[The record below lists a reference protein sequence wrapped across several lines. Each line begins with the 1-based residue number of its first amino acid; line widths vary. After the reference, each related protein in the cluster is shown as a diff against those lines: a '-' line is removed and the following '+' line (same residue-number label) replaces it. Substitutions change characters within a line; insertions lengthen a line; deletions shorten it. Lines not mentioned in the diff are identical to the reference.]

1 MTLPGANLIARSA
14 GPLRHPAR
22 TIASAFGLA
31 VVVGTTLLS
40 LPVATE
46 NGRAADPVDAL
57 FTATSAVCL
66 TGLVTVDTSTHWS
79 VFGELVIM
87 ALMQIGGLGIMTLA
101 TVIALL
107 LGRRLGLRARVLAQ
121 AETRALRLTDV
132 RHLVRNIVI
141 FSAICEAAAAVVLT
155 VRLALAYD
163 YGWGAAAYH
172 GLFHAVSAF
181 NNGGFSTFPDNMTRF
196 VDDAWICVTISVAVL
211 IGGLGFPVVFELAR
225 SWRRPGQW
233 SVLTRL
239 TIGVTTALMVFGTVA
254 FALIE
259 LGNPRTFGPLS
270 PGGHV
275 LASFFAAANTRSGGF
290 NSVDIA
296 ALTPES
302 LLVSDVLM
310 FIGGG
315 SGGTAGG
322 IKVTTFGLLAYVVW
336 TEMRGERRVNV
347 GRRHVPESNQ
357 RQALAITLLGI
368 GLVTV
373 ATFILLGLGEHA
385 LDRVL
390 FDAISA
396 FATVGLST
404 GVTAE
409 LPRAGHVVLV
419 VLMFLG
425 RLGPLTLFSALAFTE
440 RERRYE
446 YPEERTIVG

>member
-1 MTLPGANLIARSA
+1 
-14 GPLRHPAR
+14 LRHPAR
-22 TIASAFGLA
+22 SIATAFGLA
-31 VVVGTTLLS
+31 VVVGTGLLV
-40 LPVATE
+40 LPAATE
-46 NGRAADPVDAL
+46 TGQRTDLIDAL

-66 TGLVTVDTSTHWS
+66 TGLITVDTGGHWS
-79 VFGELVIM
+79 VLGELVIM
-87 ALMQIGGLGIMTLA
+87 LLIQVGGLGIMTLA

-107 LGRRLGLRARVLAQ
+107 LGRRLGLRTRLLAA
-121 AETRALRLTDV
+121 AETRTLRLTDL
-132 RHLVRNIVI
+132 RRLVRNIVI
-141 FSAICEAAAAVVLT
+141 FSLVCEAATAVVLT
-155 VRLALAYD
+155 LRLALAYD

-172 GLFHAVSAF
+172 GLFHAVSSF
-181 NNGGFSTFPDNMTRF
+181 NNAGFSTYPDSMVRF
-196 VDDAWICVTISVAVL
+196 VGDAWICGTISIAVL
-211 IGGLGFPVVFELAR
+211 VGGLGFPVVFELAR
-225 SWRRPGQW
+225 AWRRPGQW

-239 TIGVTTALMVFGTVA
+239 TVGITTALMLVGTAA

-270 PGGHV
+270 PGGHL

-290 NSVDIA
+290 NSVDTA
-296 ALTPES
+296 ALSPES

-336 TEMRGERRVNV
+336 TEMRGERLVNV
-347 GRRHVPESNQ
+347 GRRHVPETNQ

-373 ATFILLGLGEHA
+373 ATFLLLGMSSQT

-404 GVTAE
+404 GVTAS
-409 LPRAGHVVLV
+409 LPLAGHVVLV